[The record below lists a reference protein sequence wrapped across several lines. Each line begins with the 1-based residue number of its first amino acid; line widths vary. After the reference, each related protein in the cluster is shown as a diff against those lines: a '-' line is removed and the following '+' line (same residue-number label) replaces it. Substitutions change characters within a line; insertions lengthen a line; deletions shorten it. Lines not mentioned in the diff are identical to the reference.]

1 MTSTVKRG
9 CDHIF
14 FVGFL
19 GAGKSTLA
27 RNRGRMLQRRFVESD
42 RLVERKCGQ
51 TVSQI
56 FEAEGE
62 QRFRTLETEALESLA
77 SERSLRTLE
86 TEALESLA
94 SERSLLVSCGG
105 GVVETPRNIELIHE
119 MGFCV
124 YLEGDIALETE
135 ALESLASE
143 RSLLVS
149 CGGGVV
155 ETPRNIELIHEMGF
169 CVYLEGDI
177 DDSLR
182 QIRRSDTR
190 PDFRSA
196 EHAARHRAHPRDGLL
211 RLPRGR
217 HRRFA
222 SPDPPLRHPTRF
234 SQRRACRPVARA

>member
-27 RNRGRMLQRRFVESD
+27 RNLGRMFHRRFVDTD
-42 RLVERKCGQ
+42 R
-51 TVSQI
+51 
-56 FEAEGE
+56 E
-62 QRFRTLETEALESLA
+62 QSFRT
-77 SERSLRTLE
+77 
-86 TEALESLA
+86 
-94 SERSLLVSCGG
+94 
-105 GVVETPRNIELIHE
+105 
-119 MGFCV
+119 
-124 YLEGDIALETE
+124 LETE

-196 EHAARHRAHPRDGLL
+196 EHAARLL
-211 RLPRGR
+211 E
-217 HRRFA
+217 HRR
-222 SPDPPLRHPTRF
+222 PLYESAADLTVDIRGTSF
-234 SQRRACRPVARA
+234 TEVSYTVAELLLERGLI